1 MKLKYTNFLNLF
13 GSFSR
18 LCSAR
23 STSNV
28 IHPCLTFILYYM
40 KHFLKYSYFLNLF
53 KSFFVPISFYC
64 LSEYWVLLGALKS
77 RSFFVL
83 ANPKLL
89 FNSHTLLL
97 VFGNDWSE
105 YAWPYQPLY
114 YIIWSSWNF
123 IPIFWI
129 FLVSFWILYQ
139 LPYLDYQLWGSGADS

>member
-1 MKLKYTNFLNLF
+1 MFYCLFRSLPHNTLNRYFLTIFRSFSYLPFLSFFILYYMVRTAKYTNFLNLF
-13 GSFSR
+13 GSFFR

-53 KSFFVPISFYC
+53 KSFFIPISFYC
-64 LSEYWVLLGALKS
+64 LSEYWVLLGALES

-105 YAWPYQPLY
+105 YA
-114 YIIWSSWNF
+114 
-123 IPIFWI
+123 
-129 FLVSFWILYQ
+129 
-139 LPYLDYQLWGSGADS
+139 